1 MVETAL
7 ISFLIGAHLAAPQ
20 APVYRIERN
29 PVGSGAELV
38 TLFEHTPSGAFGIQR
53 PEIPLVSVLRDT
65 LGSEDSAS
73 ARLRYVWILTSTRP
87 TLIQRAASA
96 LSFVWFRAPGSAH
109 ADRLPSPV
117 LDLASPSKTV
127 WSHLAGNSLQ
137 ALQFDGLGITVRSS
151 TRSYRGNFSDYR
163 QLQIYRA
170 LGALNTVQNQPGND
184 SVWPPKEF
192 IEVFSRLS
200 LTDRTFGGLV
210 RKENLTKVYNKE
222 ISFREEIR
230 GHNWELLRQRA
241 EANGLYFDPLALP
254 DQAPT
259 QAMLWISRR
268 DLEAGGER
276 EFDQKF
282 LGIANPW
289 SDARLAHWTG
299 YTETRC
305 FDEENRPVP
314 AGTPGARAVEMIPLA
329 LYSLD
334 YPRVP
339 LLLVDFRS
347 SLTAKRRELFGRLSS
362 AVLTGVLGIT
372 PFGNFTFL
380 VANSSWTLFQGRH
393 GAPTNRSERLRSYS
407 EAREFLAVDAQ
418 LAPELKA
425 ELARRLDHL
434 AVNPLENAA
443 DKESRV
449 AREQFAALTQWAQ
462 APDGLA
468 VKLEKD
474 RRKELAAYTRSEPAR
489 ILAGAGG
496 VFRVSSTGSQPR
508 SEALRADLEAR
519 RQAYEHAR
527 YLKDLLASSPRPEI
541 VRDPGEIRLT
551 IAALSADRFASTG
564 APALIG
570 RIFDRSRNFDIR
582 MACLDGLGRM
592 QKEEAKNELKR
603 LAQNPK
609 ETDFWRAASLSSL
622 QNGPEITA
630 GAGTGQF

>member
-1 MVETAL
+1 VVETAL

-20 APVYRIERN
+20 DRVYRIKRS
-29 PVGSGAELV
+29 PVGAGAELV
-38 TLFEHTPSGAFGIQR
+38 TVFEHPPTGPSGIPA

-65 LGSEDSAS
+65 LGSADPAS

-87 TLIQRAASA
+87 TLVQRTASA

-117 LDLASPSKTV
+117 MDLASPSKTV

-137 ALQFDGLGITVRSS
+137 TLQFDGLGITVRSS
-151 TRSYRGNFSDYR
+151 TRSYRGNFNDYR

-170 LGALNTVQNQPGND
+170 LGALNTVEGQLGND
-184 SVWPPKEF
+184 SLWSPPEF
-192 IEVFSRLS
+192 IKVFSRLS
-200 LTDRTFGGLV
+200 LTGRTFGGLV
-210 RKENLTKVYNKE
+210 REENLTKVYNKE
-222 ISFREEIR
+222 TSRREEIR

-259 QAMLWISRR
+259 QAMLWIARR
-268 DLEAGGER
+268 DLEARDGR
-276 EFDQKF
+276 EYDQKF
-282 LGIANPW
+282 LGIADPW
-289 SDARLAHWTG
+289 KDDRLVRWTG
-299 YTETRC
+299 YTETRY

-314 AGTPGARAVEMIPLA
+314 PGTPDARAVEMIPLA
-329 LYSLD
+329 LYSLN

-362 AVLTGVLGIT
+362 ALLTGVFGIT

-380 VANSSWTLFQGRH
+380 AANSSWTLFQGRH

-407 EAREFLAVDAQ
+407 EAREFLAVDTQ
-418 LAPELKA
+418 LASELKA
-425 ELARRLDHL
+425 ELTRRLDHL
-434 AVNPLENAA
+434 ALNPLENAA
-443 DKESRV
+443 DSESRV
-449 AREQFAALTQWAQ
+449 AREQFAALMQWAQ
-462 APDGLA
+462 APDGLGP
-468 VKLEKD
+468 KLEKD
-474 RRKELAAYTRSEPAR
+474 RRKELASYAHSKPAQIVAGIEGLFRRSSGTPE
-489 ILAGAGG
+489 
-496 VFRVSSTGSQPR
+496 SSG
-508 SEALRADLEAR
+508 ALRGELEAR
-519 RQAYEHAR
+519 RQAAAHEQ
-527 YLKDLLASSPRPEI
+527 YLRQLLASSPRPEV
-541 VRDPGEIRLT
+541 VRAPGEISLT
-551 IAALSADRFASTG
+551 ISALAADRFAAG
-564 APALIG
+564 NAPALIG

-592 QKEEAKNELKR
+592 QMAGAKNELTR

-622 QNGPEITA
+622 KNGPENIA
-630 GAGTGQF
+630 GAGAGQF